1 MKTGLSVVPVIQ
13 DPATGMESLAQKVR
27 RLQAEAAALACEQ
40 VKELERALDQVA
52 KISEEIAEG
61 GEAYPVGAREL
72 ARRLVEDSRASAR
85 TLDVLLSRRH

>member
-1 MKTGLSVVPVIQ
+1 MKAALSVVPVIQ
-13 DPATGMESLAQKVR
+13 DPVAGTETLAQKVR

-52 KISEEIAEG
+52 RISEEIADG

-72 ARRLVEDSRASAR
+72 ARRLVEDSRASAH